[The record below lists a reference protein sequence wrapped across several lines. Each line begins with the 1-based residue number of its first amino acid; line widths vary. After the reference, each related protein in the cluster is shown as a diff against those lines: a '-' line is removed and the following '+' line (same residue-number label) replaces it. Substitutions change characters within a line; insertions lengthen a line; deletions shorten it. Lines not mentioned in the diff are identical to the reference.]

1 MAEQSNNQVLMAGDR
16 SSNMSAL
23 RKVMRVI
30 GGYKFLL
37 ILSTILAAI
46 SAVLQLYVPLLFG
59 RAIDGI
65 IAAHRVKFALVSHY
79 LGQILLLIL
88 LAAGATWLMNLL
100 NNQMTFRIIRDIRSK
115 AIRQIQL
122 LPVGYLDSHS
132 NGDIVSRVITDT
144 DQLSDGLLLGFTQ
157 LFSGVVTIIATLI
170 FMFSVNWQI
179 SLLVVVLTPLSFF
192 VARFIA
198 NHSYQMFNK
207 QTQTRGQLTGLIEEM
222 VGGARVVKAFGYE
235 KKASRNFR
243 KENEELQKYSQRA
256 IFYSSIT
263 NPSTRFVNAVIY
275 ALVALAGSWAILLS
289 SLTVGG
295 LSVLLNYANQYMKP
309 FNDIS
314 SVVTELQNALACA
327 SRIFALIEADPEPAA
342 VPVPAQKEA
351 LKSFAERKIATLPD
365 MGQAQGR
372 VALNHVDFSYVKNK
386 KLIQDFDLQVKPGQ
400 RIALVGPTG
409 CGKTTM
415 INLLM
420 RFYDPDKGEI
430 KVDGQQIDQV
440 SRHSLRKNYGMVLQD
455 TWIKDATV
463 RENLLMGKEDAT
475 DDEIIAACKWA
486 SSWDFIRKLAK
497 GLDTPLT
504 NDSLSQGQRQLL
516 CITRVMLALPPM
528 LILDEAT
535 SSIDTRTELF
545 IQDAFDKLMEGR
557 TSFVVAHRL
566 STIRQADVI
575 IVMKDG
581 QIIERG
587 THNSLMAANGF
598 YTKLYNS
605 QFAHLE

>member
-263 NPSTRFVNAVIY
+263 NPSTRFVNAVSY

-386 KLIQDFDLQVKPGQ
+386 KLIQDFDRQVKPGQ

-486 SSWDFIRKLAK
+486 RSWDFIRKLAK

-535 SSIDTRTELF
+535 SSIDTRTELL